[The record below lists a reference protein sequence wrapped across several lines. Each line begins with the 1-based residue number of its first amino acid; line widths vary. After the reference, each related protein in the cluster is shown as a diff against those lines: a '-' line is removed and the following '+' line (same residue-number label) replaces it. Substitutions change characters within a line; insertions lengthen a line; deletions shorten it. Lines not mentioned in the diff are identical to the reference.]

1 MQAAFLW
8 CPNAVRNTVKCDCS
22 SIDKGKIMSDDAR
35 NNVHTP
41 GEETLSTISV
51 LLVDDHAIWR
61 GGVRSML
68 EDTEFEVVGEAASG
82 KEALQVALE
91 LRPELILLDIRM
103 AGGDGLDAL
112 QALKSALPSTSVVM
126 LTTYDNP
133 TYMARAVAG
142 GAAGY
147 LLKGV
152 ERDELLNALRAVA
165 NGDMLLHREDLT
177 RSLRSINAETAR
189 TPDLIQPLSDREV
202 EVLRL
207 LATGLAN
214 RDIGSLLFISESTV
228 KTHVEHIIRKLG
240 VSDRVQAA
248 VWAARHGLAE
258 PQ

>member
-1 MQAAFLW
+1 MSEATDA
-8 CPNAVRNTVKCDCS
+8 
-22 SIDKGKIMSDDAR
+22 SIR
-35 NNVHTP
+35 
-41 GEETLSTISV
+41 V

-68 EDTEFEVVGEAASG
+68 EDTEFEVVGEAGSG
-82 KEALQVALE
+82 REALEVARQIQPQLT
-91 LRPELILLDIRM
+91 LLDIRM

-112 QALKSALPSTSVVM
+112 VALKQEHSRMAIVM

-152 ERDELLNALRAVA
+152 ERHDMLEALRAVA
-165 NGDMLLHREDLT
+165 SGEMLLSPQDLV
-177 RSLRSINAETAR
+177 RSLRGISGSSVGSE
-189 TPDLIQPLSDREV
+189 DLIVPLTEREQ

-207 LATGLAN
+207 LATGLTN
-214 RDIGSLLFISESTV
+214 RDMASLLFVAESTV
-228 KTHVEHIIRKLG
+228 KTHVEHIIGKLG

-248 VWAARHGLAE
+248 VWAARHGLGPATT
-258 PQ
+258 